1 MTLTV
6 LTVCTGNICRSPAVE
21 TLLRAALDPSVTIVS
36 AGTSAVVGAGIS
48 PPMGALLTADGL
60 DSAAFVARQLTP
72 EMIRGADLVL
82 ALTVAHRAWIVDREP
97 AAVRRTLTLRE
108 LARLSGTLAPGA
120 APGSTD
126 AERLA
131 ALVPAAL
138 LERPRHAGRSH
149 DDDVVDP
156 YGRSERTYRES
167 YQQIRTA
174 LAPIVMALRS

>member
-48 PPMGALLTADGL
+48 PPMGVLLTADGL

-120 APGSTD
+120 APTPNVWQLSSLLRCSSVHGTPGAATTTTSSTPTD
-126 AERLA
+126 APSARIA
-131 ALVPAAL
+131 SPTSRSGPPS
-138 LERPRHAGRSH
+138 RPS
-149 DDDVVDP
+149 
-156 YGRSERTYRES
+156 
-167 YQQIRTA
+167 
-174 LAPIVMALRS
+174 